1 MKIAVLDDWAH
12 GFRKLSCYT
21 RLKEHEVIVYH
32 DTEKDP
38 SRLAERLEGVDAVI
52 LTQERSAFPR
62 AVIEKLTTV
71 KLVAQT
77 GSHRRHIDLEAC
89 TERGIIVASPSGKG
103 VSVPTAELTWA
114 LILAS
119 LRNIP
124 HETEQLKKGA
134 WQTTVGMGLRDQ
146 TLGIYAL
153 GGIGS
158 LVAQVGRAFGMK
170 VICWGRETSRSKVLE
185 AGYEMPGSRDE
196 FFSSVDILSLH
207 IFYNE
212 ETCGIITS
220 ADLASMKPTS
230 LLINTSRARLIQE
243 GALLAA
249 LEQGRPG
256 RAAIDVYEEEPI
268 VNGDHPLLK
277 LSNVICTPHLGYA
290 VTYAFE
296 SFYNKAIDSI
306 IGFASGIPVNWLNP
320 EALQLKQCGRF

>member
-12 GFRKLSCYT
+12 GFRKLSCYE
-21 RLKEHEVIVYH
+21 RLKDHEVIVYH
-32 DTEKDP
+32 DTEKEP
-38 SRLAERLEGVDAVI
+38 TRLAERLDGAEAVI

-77 GSHRRHIDLEAC
+77 GSHRHHIDLAAC
-89 TERGIIVASPSGKG
+89 TEKGIIVASPKGKG
-103 VSVPTAELTWA
+103 VSATTAELTWA

-124 HETEQLKKGA
+124 HEVEQLKKGA
-134 WQTTVGMGLRDQ
+134 WHTTVGTGLRDQ

-158 LVAQVGRAFGMK
+158 LVAQVGRAFGMR
-170 VICWGRETSRSKVLE
+170 VTCWGRDESRSKVLAE
-185 AGYEMPGSRDE
+185 GYEMPATREE
-196 FFSSVDILSLH
+196 FFSTVDILSLH

-212 ETCGIITS
+212 ETRGIITS
-220 ADLASMKPTS
+220 ADLARMKPTS

-243 GALLAA
+243 GALVAA
-249 LEQGRPG
+249 LGKGRPG
-256 RAAIDVYEEEPI
+256 RAAVDVYEDEPI

-277 LSNVICTPHLGYA
+277 LPNVLCTPHLGYA
-290 VTYAFE
+290 VTSAFE
-296 SFYNKAIDSI
+296 GFYGKAIDSI
-306 IGFASGIPVNWLNP
+306 LAFASGDPVNVLNP
-320 EALQLKQCGRF
+320 EALQVKRY